1 MNLLLFEEADFI
13 SPDRVRIAGRRFRHI
28 RDVHRA
34 LPGDELAVGVVGGR
48 TGTGLLEIASDDAVE
63 LTVRLDADPPPK
75 IALTVVLA
83 LPRPKVLARVLAD
96 LTSLG
101 VPRIVLL
108 NAWRVEKAYWSS
120 PALAEEALL
129 GARMLGLEQARDTVL
144 PEVLVRR
151 RFGPFVEDELET
163 LWPGATCAR
172 LLAHPGAAYG
182 PEGCDLGKAG
192 TPAVLAI
199 GPEGGW
205 VPFELDLLAAHRF
218 QAFGLGP
225 RVLRVETAVP
235 FAFGQVLLART
246 RVAGQAGDA

>member
-1 MNLLLFEEADFI
+1 VNLLLFEEADFI

-48 TGTGLLEIASDDAVE
+48 TGTGLLESSNEDSLVM
-63 LTVRLDADPPPK
+63 TVRLDADPPPK
-75 IALTVVLA
+75 LALTVVLA

-120 PALAEEALL
+120 PALEEEALL
-129 GARMLGLEQARDTVL
+129 GARMLGLEQARDTIL
-144 PEVLVRR
+144 PELRIE
-151 RFGPFVEDELET
+151 RFFQPFVHGGLAAFA
-163 LWPGATCAR
+163 PHGPR
-172 LLAHPGAAYG
+172 YVAHPGSATPVPRDVA
-182 PEGCDLGKAG
+182 E
-192 TPAVLAI
+192 PAVVAI

-205 VPFELDLLAAHRF
+205 IERELESFRREG
-218 QAFGLGP
+218 FGEISLGSRP
-225 RVLRVETAVP
+225 LRVETAVT
-235 FAFGQVLLART
+235 ALIARMF
-246 RVAGQAGDA
+246 